1 MSPGM
6 YMEKIK
12 RLFEEYSGISDYS
25 VEALP
30 VSGSDRRY
38 FRIRYGGSSLIATE
52 GDSTA
57 ENNAFILLTRHFRSK
72 GLPVPEI
79 LCVSEDCTCYLQEDL
94 GNASLFDAVA
104 EGRQSGSYRDT
115 ETALLRQA
123 VAILPDFQYKGAEGL
138 DFSVCYPVKEFDRMS
153 VMFDLNYFKYCYLK
167 VAGPDFDEVRLE
179 EDFGKLCDRLLVK
192 PCSTFMYRDFQ
203 GRNIILKDGSLSFI
217 DYQGGRKGPAIYDLV
232 SFVWQAKARY
242 GRELRDSLVDTYLE
256 SASRYTDIDRD
267 AFMEDLRQFA
277 LFRTLQV
284 LGAYGFRGLVQRKGH
299 FLESIPYALGNLQ
312 ELLERPFTEYPYL
325 NGLLQR
331 MAETAPTE
339 DRHDGLIVRIYSFSY
354 KKGIPADTSG
364 NGGGYVFDCRG
375 VPNPG
380 RLPEYR
386 GLTGMDEPVV
396 TYLEQYGEVRD
407 FAALTASLAR
417 MHVENYISRG
427 FNDLMFC
434 FGCTGGRHRS
444 VYFAERL
451 AETLASEYGITVRLI
466 HREQNIERTLCMD
479 NGQR

>member
-1 MSPGM
+1 
-6 YMEKIK
+6 MEKAK
-12 RLFEEYSGISDYS
+12 RLFEKYSGTKDFRIT
-25 VEALP
+25 ALP
-30 VSGSDRRY
+30 ASGSDRRY
-38 FRIRYGGSSLIATE
+38 CRIRYGNRSVIATE
-52 GDSTA
+52 GDSQE
-57 ENNAFILLTRHFRSK
+57 ENRAFAGFTSHFLSK

-79 LCVSEDCTCYLQEDL
+79 LAVSEDGSCYLQEDL
-94 GNASLFDAVA
+94 GDISLFDAVA
-104 EGRQSGSYRDT
+104 EGRRSGLYGDA
-115 ETALLRQA
+115 ETALLSRA
-123 VAILPDFQYKGAEGL
+123 VSFLPEFQYKGAVGL
-138 DFSVCYPVKEFDRMS
+138 DFSLCYPVREFDRMS

-167 VAGPDFDEVRLE
+167 VTGPDFDEVRLE
-179 EDFGKLCDRLLVK
+179 GDFRRLCDRLLVK
-192 PCSTFMYRDFQ
+192 PFSTFMYRDFQ
-203 GRNIILKDGSLSFI
+203 GRNIMLKDGNLFFI

-242 GRELRDSLVDTYLE
+242 GPELRGRLVETYLE
-256 SASRYTDIDRD
+256 SASKYTDIDRGD
-267 AFMEDLRQFA
+267 FMEDLRHFA

-299 FLESIPYALGNLQ
+299 FLESIPYALGNLR

-331 MAETAPTE
+331 MAETAPAE
-339 DRHDGLIVRIYSFSY
+339 DRHDGLMVRVISFSY

-386 GLTGMDEPVV
+386 ELTGMDEPVV
-396 TYLEQYGEVRD
+396 TYLEQFGEVKE
-407 FAALTASLAR
+407 FAAMTARLAR

-466 HREQNIERTLCMD
+466 HREQNIEKTL
-479 NGQR
+479 